1 MRLAFFILLIATKA
15 TQMTTAAQAIIKAQ
29 NKDTSARA
37 LRGENSEDDGVNP
50 FVIGGETL
58 NRTIWEESRRYLVD
72 IRFNRTHSCGA
83 TKISDRVVLT
93 AARKS
98 NSTKKGCVSFF
109 VLSHIRRNTN
119 HPRPSLTSSIF
130 LSSLDCFSVRNRND
144 WDPNESIQFNRYSQD
159 DETETGVITVDLCQT
174 EFRTG
179 CDGLAYAV
187 CHPEY
192 DGESLQKDVA
202 LIFLPENRTREI
214 ANIPDVTLNCDPNV
228 PVDGQELEVF
238 GWGRICE
245 DVGDKGDEDE
255 CDDDTKRPDKIQT
268 GMLEYLTNQEC
279 MDLEK
284 GITDDMLCVNTNS
297 ARGVAVGGGDSG
309 MCNSLAWV
317 ILIMTKYDTISH
329 GCLFFSST
337 LPTQNLTS
345 GGPLVIG
352 DTLQVGVVSFGSAGK
367 FAIRDM

>member
-1 MRLAFFILLIATKA
+1 
-15 TQMTTAAQAIIKAQ
+15 MTTAAQAIIKAQ
-29 NKDTSARA
+29 KKDASARA

-58 NRTIWEESRRYLVD
+58 SRTIWEESRRYLVD
-72 IRFNRTHSCGA
+72 IRFNGGHSCGA

-109 VLSHIRRNTN
+109 VLSHIRRKTN
-119 HPRPSLTSSIF
+119 HPRPSLMSSIF
-130 LSSLDCFSVRNRND
+130 LSSLDCFSDDGD
-144 WDPNESIQFNRYSQD
+144 WAASESIQFNRYSQD
-159 DETETGVITVDLCQT
+159 DDTGVITVDLCQN
-174 EFRTG
+174 ELRTG
-179 CDGLAYAV
+179 CDGEIDGRAYV
-187 CHPEY
+187 VRHPNY
-192 DGESLQKDVA
+192 DDDTLENDIA
-202 LIFLPENRTREI
+202 LIFLPEDRTQEI
-214 ANIPDVTLNCDPNV
+214 ANIPDVTLNCNPNV
-228 PVDGQELEVF
+228 PVDDQELEAF

-245 DVGDKGDEDE
+245 DVGENWDEDE
-255 CDDDTKRPDKIQT
+255 CDDDTKWPDKIQT

-279 MDLEK
+279 NTLCF
-284 GITDDMLCVNTNS
+284 GITDDMLCANTDS
-297 ARGVAVGGGDSG
+297 TRGVAVGSGDSG